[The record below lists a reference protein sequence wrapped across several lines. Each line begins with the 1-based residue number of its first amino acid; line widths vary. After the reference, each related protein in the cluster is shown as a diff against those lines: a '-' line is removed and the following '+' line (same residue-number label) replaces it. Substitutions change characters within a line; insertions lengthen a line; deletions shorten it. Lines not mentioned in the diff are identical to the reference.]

1 MSAGRWTRDGLTVD
15 PAPWNPGLKYGAR
28 RRKSYE
34 GQGCA
39 ELHLGRGTTPR
50 PDTLAQT
57 GQITRKSCLR
67 TGGGHTFLKAATV
80 SSSLAGWRGRALT
93 CEKPSCL
100 RILPIV
106 RSW

>member
-1 MSAGRWTRDGLTVD
+1 MRRYREVLRHCQNDTSRKPFCTYTAPKGRL
-15 PAPWNPGLKYGAR
+15 YGAR
-28 RRKSYE
+28 PRKSYE

-57 GQITRKSCLR
+57 GQITRKAACGR
-67 TGGGHTFLKAATV
+67 GG
-80 SSSLAGWRGRALT
+80 SSLAGWRGRALT